1 MENTVYLLFIVFLLL
16 MNAYDRHASKKRE
29 DKLVRAVIA
38 KNLGELALAEIEAET
53 TPKDKLKQ
61 TEAENQLVLDNQALL
76 NQEKKDMRIPVT

>member
-61 TEAENQLVLDNQALL
+61 MKAENQLALDNQAQI
-76 NQEKKDMRIPVT
+76 NQDRKDMRIPVT